1 MKIRNKIIALVISLI
16 AIPTFALAQKSK
28 VYVGAEYT
36 HNKINTGVTNVSSS
50 LDEKDNGYSIFL
62 GTEINKNLDIEIAYN
77 DFGKA
82 SLSGVSGNEF
92 RYNGTLYQF
101 NQTATISEE
110 ATSYGIALRPK
121 AEISKNV
128 ELVGILGIHQW
139 DAKLNVAAT
148 TTGGSA
154 SSNGTD
160 PFYGVGVK
168 ANFDNLSVG
177 LNYTEYKFDSDK
189 VKSLGLRASYSF

>member
-1 MKIRNKIIALVISLI
+1 MKIRNKIIALMISLI

-28 VYVGAEYT
+28 AYVGAEYT
-36 HNKINTGVTNVSSS
+36 KNKINTGISNVSST

-62 GTEINKNLDIEIAYN
+62 GTEVNKNLDVEISYN

-82 SLSGVSGNEF
+82 SLSGVNGNQF

-110 ATSYGIALRPK
+110 ATSYGFALRPK
-121 AEISKNV
+121 MDISKNV
-128 ELVGILGIHQW
+128 DLVGILGVHRW

-148 TTGGSA
+148 TTGGSV
-154 SSNGTD
+154 SETGTD
-160 PFYGVGVK
+160 LFYGLGVK
-168 ANFDNLSVG
+168 ANFDQFSVG
-177 LNYTEYKFDSDK
+177 LNYSIYKVDSDEI
-189 VKSLGLRASYSF
+189 KSWGLRAAYTF

>member
-1 MKIRNKIIALVISLI
+1 MISLI
-16 AIPTFALAQKSK
+16 AIPTFAFAQKSK

-36 HNKINTGVTNVSSS
+36 HNKINTGITNVSSS

-82 SLSGVSGNEF
+82 SLSGVSGNQF

-110 ATSYGIALRPK
+110 ATSYGVALRPK

-128 ELVGILGIHQW
+128 DLVGILGLHRW
-139 DAKLNVAAT
+139 DAKLSAAT
-148 TTGGSA
+148 VTDRGSV
-154 SSNGTD
+154 SETGTD
-160 PFYGVGVK
+160 LFYGLGVK
-168 ANFDNLSVG
+168 ANFDQFSVG

>member
-1 MKIRNKIIALVISLI
+1 MKIKNKIIALVISLI
-16 AIPTFALAQKSK
+16 AIPTFAFAQKNK

-36 HNKINTGVTNVSSS
+36 HNKINTGITNVSSS

-62 GTEINKNLDIEIAYN
+62 GTEINKNLDIEISYN

-82 SLSGVSGNEF
+82 SISGVSGNQF

-101 NQTATISEE
+101 NQTASISEE
-110 ATSYGIALRPK
+110 ATSYGLALRPK
-121 AEISKNV
+121 IDISKNLD
-128 ELVGILGIHQW
+128 LVGILGVHRW
-139 DAKLNVAAT
+139 DANLDVVGT
-148 TTGGSA
+148 TTNGSA
-154 SSNGTD
+154 SETGTD
-160 PFYGVGVK
+160 LFYGLGVK

-189 VKSLGLRASYSF
+189 VKSLGLRASNSF